1 MCNSKGV
8 RRGVARARILAK
20 HLESCDGRLELDFE
34 SKRLNVL
41 LGVISADCHCDQCL
55 QISKAYDK
63 SRHIYLAHTLDEAHA
78 AAHEVADLL
87 AHVA

>member
-1 MCNSKGV
+1 MCNSEGV

-20 HLESCDGRLELDFE
+20 HLELCNAQQELDFE

-41 LGVISADCHCDQCL
+41 LGDLHGDCQCDQCL
-55 QISKAYDK
+55 KIAKAYDV
-63 SRHIYLAHTLDEAHA
+63 SCHIYLADTLDEAHT
-78 AAHEVADLL
+78 AAHQVADLL